1 MSEARQVKQAF
12 EQGKIAEAKGS
23 PSNCPTRYENK
34 PELRKAWFDGYYQ
47 NYLVRRHQETFQ
59 KYGIKFP

>member
-1 MSEARQVKQAF
+1 MTSPRQVKQAY
-12 EQGKIAEAKGS
+12 EEGQLADTKQL
-23 PSNCPTRYENK
+23 PSICPSRYDNK

-47 NYLVRRHQETFQ
+47 SYLVRRHKATFE